1 MFHNGH
7 ELDNVVAQILNAG
20 QDVSRELLV
29 RPHASLGGRYANVR
43 LVYAHIIGLGRSRVL
58 ELVLL
63 GLGRVPEARLVN
75 GGDVEVLRDALDPGW
90 DTLNALPMGKNQR
103 DLRMTS
109 VCGQRP
115 SGRAAHLELRVVG
128 DGADAVL
135 RGNCNLPDAIVVLL
149 HGVTDAVPVVY
160 SKVSSR
166 ERGYA
171 RALTELPDEVRL
183 RRVGRPLAVHHVPV
197 LPHIE
202 PKLVEALRETLVAAF
217 VLVYSVLPLPV

>member
-1 MFHNGH
+1 MLHNSH
-7 ELDNVVAQILNAG
+7 KLDNIVAQIGDAG
-20 QDVSRELLV
+20 KDVLRELLV
-29 RPHASLGGRYANVR
+29 RPHSSFGGGYANVR
-43 LVYAHIIGLGRSRVL
+43 LIYAHIVSPGRPRVL

-63 GLGRVPEARLVN
+63 GLRRVPEARLVA
-75 GGDVEVLRDALDPGW
+75 GGNTEVLRDALDPGW
-90 DTLNALPMGKNQR
+90 DTLDTLPVGKNQR
-103 DLRMTS
+103 YLRMTS

-166 ERGYA
+166 ERG
-171 RALTELPDEVRL
+171 
-183 RRVGRPLAVHHVPV
+183 
-197 LPHIE
+197 
-202 PKLVEALRETLVAAF
+202 
-217 VLVYSVLPLPV
+217 